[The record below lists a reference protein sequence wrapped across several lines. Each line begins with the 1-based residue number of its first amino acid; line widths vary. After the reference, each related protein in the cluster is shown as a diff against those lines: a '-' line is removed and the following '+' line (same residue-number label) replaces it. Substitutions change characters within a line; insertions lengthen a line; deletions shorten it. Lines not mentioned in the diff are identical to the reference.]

1 MEPHSR
7 SLSAQAGTLRLPQ
20 ALVLLL
26 KSALAQSA
34 NDQGTQSLADLT
46 LWDTIRLSVYRLIL
60 LINPFVD
67 RGNVVTSAIVG
78 MVKLT
83 ALCGSAY
90 WVWDRQSKKRKIAP
104 SINSQNVDDATGGK
118 NAPYDLHHTRPK
130 HVSVLYRPSSAWT
143 RLLTIAD
150 DAATN
155 DPGLLRKH
163 STIQSYSVASSN
175 FTYPAIR
182 TFYRPHPQESKFPTK
197 PSPVPLLVFVHGLG
211 GSIAQF
217 HPILLSLSNLASCLA
232 VDLPGCGLSSF
243 QPKTAQAYTTDALVQ
258 LLAAVIEQ
266 HRAKDEGQTVVL
278 IGHSMG
284 CSLAAL
290 LASPTSPHADL
301 ISQHVS
307 GLIAICPKA
316 DPPTEHQTKLLQ
328 RVTSVPA
335 VLFDLY
341 RRWDRRGGINSA
353 SVARMAGADAEEET
367 KKLQL
372 RFNKQSRTAVWQRM
386 ARGMCPD
393 YLADPPRG
401 GLPGRP
407 TWKGLQIPVFLTAG
421 EADTV
426 TPPENVKLI
435 VDFLGRDVGA
445 IEPPSEKA
453 SLPIAAAPFDPAVID
468 PALAERKH
476 QDSGIDADDLPKV
489 DSDTKTSSTTA
500 PSTIGSSLIETE
512 TRTTE
517 GSIVISDPPLGSP
530 ASAPTSTT
538 PSPHPR
544 RLVVKTTIMPKPAA
558 HAMLFAPSTS
568 RTLSGLIGSF
578 LADHIDPRLSL
589 AWQLQYLSTEGKWD
603 VKNLEKWSA
612 VRPVSEPIAGT
623 FRAMK
628 TLREVDERH
637 SPRVV
642 VQEWKDRI
650 KAVVDIS
657 HDQPVYDPRGLQEG
671 GIEYFKFPT
680 VSKQPPLKDEV
691 RAFIDL
697 IDRIQAHC
705 QEEGKQGLIG
715 VHCHYGFNRTGFF
728 LVCYMVEKL
737 GFRLEDAIEE
747 FRSKRAPGIRHSHF
761 IDELHVRYC
770 SGLRRAPTL

>member
-1 MEPHSR
+1 MEPYSR
-7 SLSAQAGTLRLPQ
+7 SLSSQNGTLRLPQ
-20 ALVLLL
+20 ALILLL

-46 LWDTIRLSVYRLIL
+46 LWDSIRLSVYRLIL
-60 LINPFVD
+60 LINPFVN
-67 RGNVVTSAIVG
+67 RGNVFTSAIVG

-90 WVWDRQSKKRKIAP
+90 WVWDQQSKKGKIAP
-104 SINSQNVDDATGGK
+104 SINSQHVEDATE
-118 NAPYDLHHTRPK
+118 
-130 HVSVLYRPSSAWT
+130 
-143 RLLTIAD
+143 D

-163 STIQSYSVASSN
+163 STLQSYSVASSN

-182 TFYRPHPQESKFPTK
+182 TFYRPHPQESKFPRK
-197 PSPVPLLVFVHGLG
+197 PSPVPLLVFIHGLG

-232 VDLPGCGLSSF
+232 VDLPGCGLSSY
-243 QPKTAQAYTTDALVQ
+243 QPKTAEAYTTDALVQ
-258 LLAAVIEQ
+258 LLATVIEQ
-266 HRAKDEGQTVVL
+266 HRAKDEGQTVVI

-290 LASPTSPHADL
+290 LASPTSPHANL

-316 DPPTEHQTKLLQ
+316 EPPTVHQTQLLQ

-353 SVARMAGADAEEET
+353 SVLRMAGPNAEEET

-386 ARGMCPD
+386 ARGMCPN
-393 YLADPPRG
+393 YLTDPPRG
-401 GLPGRP
+401 GLPGRQ

-421 EADTV
+421 EADTI

-453 SLPIAAAPFDPAVID
+453 SLPIAAAPFDPAVVD

-476 QDSGIDADDLPKV
+476 QDSGIDANDIPKS
-489 DSDTKTSSTTA
+489 DSDTKTSITTA

-512 TRTTE
+512 SRTTE
-517 GSIVISDPPLGSP
+517 GSIVISDQPPSSP
-530 ASAPTSTT
+530 THTSTSTT
-538 PSPHPR
+538 PSPSPHPR
-544 RLVVKTTIMPKPAA
+544 RLVVKTTILPKPAA

-612 VRPVSEPIAGT
+612 VRPVSEPIANT

-637 SPRVV
+637 CPRVV
-642 VQEWKDRI
+642 AQEWKGRVM
-650 KAVVDIS
+650 AVVDIS

-680 VSKQPPLKDEV
+680 VSKQPPLRDEV

-697 IDRIQAHC
+697 IERIQAHC
-705 QEEGKQGLIG
+705 KDEGKEGLIG

-728 LVCYMVEKL
+728 LVCYMVERL
-737 GFRLEDAIEE
+737 GYRLEDAIEE
-747 FRSKRAPGIRHSHF
+747 FKSKRPPGIRHSHF

>member
-7 SLSAQAGTLRLPQ
+7 SLSSQNGTLRLPQ
-20 ALVLLL
+20 ALILLL

-34 NDQGTQSLADLT
+34 NDQGTQSLADVP
-46 LWDTIRLSVYRLIL
+46 LWDTIRLSIYRLIL

-67 RGNVVTSAIVG
+67 RGNVFTSAIVG

-90 WVWDRQSKKRKIAP
+90 WVWDRQSKKGRIAP
-104 SINSQNVDDATGGK
+104 SIDSQHVEDATEGK
-118 NAPYDLHHTRPK
+118 KAPYDLHHTCSK
-130 HVSVLYRPSSAWT
+130 HVSGPYQLSLAWT
-143 RLLTIAD
+143 RSLTIAD

-155 DPGLLRKH
+155 DPGLLRKY

-175 FTYPAIR
+175 FTYPAVR
-182 TFYRPHPQESKFPTK
+182 TFYRPHPQESKFPRK

-232 VDLPGCGLSSF
+232 IDLPGCGLSSY

-258 LLAAVIEQ
+258 LLATVIERY
-266 HRAKDEGQTVVL
+266 RAKDEGQTVVL

-290 LASPTSPHADL
+290 LASPTSPHANL

-316 DPPTEHQTKLLQ
+316 DPPTEHQIKLLQ

-335 VLFDLY
+335 CLFDLY
-341 RRWDRRGGINSA
+341 RTWDRRGGINSA
-353 SVARMAGADAEEET
+353 SVARMAGTDAEEET
-367 KKLQL
+367 KRLQL
-372 RFNKQSRTAVWQRM
+372 RFNKQSRTAVWQHM
-386 ARGMCPD
+386 ARGMCPN
-393 YLADPPRG
+393 YQIDPPLG
-401 GLPGRP
+401 GLPGRQ
-407 TWKGLQIPVFLTAG
+407 TWEGLQIPVFLTAG

-453 SLPIAAAPFDPAVID
+453 SLPIAAAPLDPAVLD
-468 PALAERKH
+468 PALTERKH
-476 QDSGIDADDLPKV
+476 QDSGIDANDIPKP
-489 DSDTKTSSTTA
+489 DSDTKASSTTA
-500 PSTIGSSLIETE
+500 PSTLGSSLIETE
-512 TRTTE
+512 SRTTE
-517 GSIVISDPPLGSP
+517 GSIVISDVPPSSP
-530 ASAPTSTT
+530 ARSSSTT

-544 RLVVKTTIMPKPAA
+544 RLVVKTTILPKPAA

-568 RTLSGLIGSF
+568 RILSGLIGSF

-612 VRPVSEPIAGT
+612 VRPVSAPIADT

-637 SPRVV
+637 CPRVV
-642 VQEWKDRI
+642 SLEWKGKI
-650 KAVVDIS
+650 AAVVDIS

-680 VSKQPPLKDEV
+680 VSKQPPLRDEV
-691 RAFIDL
+691 RAFIEL
-697 IDRIQAHC
+697 VERIQAHC
-705 QEEGKQGLIG
+705 RDEGKPGLVG

-728 LVCYMVEKL
+728 LVCYMVEKM
-737 GFRLEDAIEE
+737 GWRLEDAIEE
-747 FRSKRAPGIRHSHF
+747 FANKRPPGIRHSHF

-770 SGLRRAPTL
+770 SGLKRAPTL

>member
-7 SLSAQAGTLRLPQ
+7 FLSSQIGTLRLPQ
-20 ALVLLL
+20 ALILLL

-34 NDQGTQSLADLT
+34 NDQGTQRLTDLT
-46 LWDTIRLSVYRLIL
+46 LWDSIRLSIYRLVL
-60 LINPFVD
+60 HINPFVD
-67 RGNVVTSAIVG
+67 RGNVAASAIMG

-90 WVWDRQSKKRKIAP
+90 WVWDRQSKKGKIAP
-104 SINSQNVDDATGGK
+104 SINSQHVEDAT
-118 NAPYDLHHTRPK
+118 R
-130 HVSVLYRPSSAWT
+130 
-143 RLLTIAD
+143 AD
-150 DAATN
+150 DAVTN

-163 STIQSYSVASSN
+163 STMQSYSVASSN
-175 FTYPAIR
+175 FTYPAVR
-182 TFYRPHPQESKFPTK
+182 TFYRPHPQESKFPRE
-197 PSPVPLLVFVHGLG
+197 PSPVPLLVFIHGLG
-211 GSIAQF
+211 GSMAQF
-217 HPILLSLSNLASCLA
+217 YPILLSLSNLASCLA

-258 LLAAVIEQ
+258 LLATVIEQ
-266 HRAKDEGQTVVL
+266 HRAKDEDQTVVL

-290 LASPTSPHADL
+290 LASPSSPHASL

-328 RVTSVPA
+328 RVASVPA
-335 VLFDLY
+335 VIFDLY
-341 RRWDRRGGINSA
+341 RKWDRRGGVNSA
-353 SVARMAGADAEEET
+353 SVARMAGTDAEEQT

-372 RFNKQSRTAVWQRM
+372 RFNRQSRTAVWQRM

-401 GLPGRP
+401 GLPGRQ

-453 SLPIAAAPFDPAVID
+453 SLPIAAAPFDPALVD

-476 QDSGIDADDLPKV
+476 QDSGVDSNDIPKL
-489 DSDTKTSSTTA
+489 DSDTKPSSTTA
-500 PSTIGSSLIETE
+500 ASTMASSLIEIE
-512 TRTTE
+512 SRTTE
-517 GSIVISDPPLGSP
+517 CSVVMSNP
-530 ASAPTSTT
+530 ATSAPPSHNR

-544 RLVVKTTIMPKPAA
+544 RLVVKTTIMPNPAA

-612 VRPVSEPIAGT
+612 VRPISEPIAGI

-628 TLREVDERH
+628 TLREVDECH
-637 SPRVV
+637 SPKLV
-642 VQEWKDRI
+642 VQEWKGRI

-657 HDQPVYDPRGLQEG
+657 HDNPVYDPRGLQDG

-680 VSKQPPLKDEV
+680 VSKQPPLRDEV
-691 RAFIDL
+691 RAFIEL
-697 IDRIQAHC
+697 VDRIEAHC
-705 QEEGKQGLIG
+705 RDEGKHGLIG

-728 LVCYMVEKL
+728 LVCYLVERL
-737 GFRLEDAIEE
+737 GWRLEDAIQE
-747 FRSKRAPGIRHSHF
+747 FQSRRPPGIRHSHF

>member
-7 SLSAQAGTLRLPQ
+7 SLSSQNGTLRLPQ
-20 ALVLLL
+20 ALILLL
-26 KSALAQSA
+26 KSALAQPT
-34 NDQGTQSLADLT
+34 NDQGAQSLADVSLF
-46 LWDTIRLSVYRLIL
+46 DAIRLSVYRLFL
-60 LINPFVD
+60 LINPFVN
-67 RGNVVTSAIVG
+67 RGSFITSAIVG

-90 WVWDRQSKKRKIAP
+90 WVWDRQSKKGKIAP
-104 SINSQNVDDATGGK
+104 SINSQHAEDATLDDA
-118 NAPYDLHHTRPK
+118 
-130 HVSVLYRPSSAWT
+130 V
-143 RLLTIAD
+143 
-150 DAATN
+150 TN

-163 STIQSYSVASSN
+163 SSIQSFTVASTN
-175 FTYPAIR
+175 ITYPAIR
-182 TFYRPHPQESKFPTK
+182 TFYRPHPQESKFPRE
-197 PSPVPLLVFVHGLG
+197 PSPVPLLVFIHGLG

-217 HPILLSLSNLASCLA
+217 HPILLSLTNLASCLA

-243 QPKTAQAYTTDALVQ
+243 DPHAAKAYTTDALVQ
-258 LLAAVIEQ
+258 LLAVIIEQ
-266 HRAKDEGQTVVL
+266 YRAKDEDQTVIL

-301 ISQHVS
+301 ISKHIG

-316 DPPTEHQTKLLQ
+316 DPPTEHQTKLLG

-335 VLFDLY
+335 MLFDLY

-353 SVARMAGADAEEET
+353 SVLRMTGPGAEEET

-372 RFNKQSRTAVWQRM
+372 RFNRQSRTAVWQHM
-386 ARGMCPD
+386 ARGMCPN
-393 YLADPPRG
+393 YMSSPPAG
-401 GLPGRP
+401 GLPGRQ
-407 TWKGLQIPVFLTAG
+407 TWKGLQIPVFLLAG
-421 EADTV
+421 EADSV
-426 TPPENVKLI
+426 TPADNVKRI

-476 QDSGIDADDLPKV
+476 QDSGIDANDIPKLDDE
-489 DSDTKTSSTTA
+489 TKAFSTSAT
-500 PSTIGSSLIETE
+500 STIGDSLIETE
-512 TRTTE
+512 TRTSE
-517 GSIVISDPPLGSP
+517 GSVVIANPPDSP
-530 ASAPTSTT
+530 APAPTSNS
-538 PSPHPR
+538 PWPHPR
-544 RLVVKTTIMPKPAA
+544 RLIVKTTIMPKPAA
-558 HAMLFAPSTS
+558 HSMLFAPSTS
-568 RTLSGLIGSF
+568 RILSGLIGSF

-603 VKNLEKWSA
+603 VKNLQKWQA
-612 VRPVSEPIAGT
+612 VQPVSDPIANT

-628 TLREVDERH
+628 TLREVDEH
-637 SPRVV
+637 HAPKIVA
-642 VQEWKDRI
+642 QEWKNKI
-650 KAVVDIS
+650 CAVIDIS
-657 HDQPVYDPRGLQEG
+657 HDNPVYDPKGLEEG
-671 GIEYFKFPT
+671 GISYFKFPT
-680 VSKQPPLKDEV
+680 VSKQPPLRDEV
-691 RAFIDL
+691 RTFIEL
-697 IDRIQAHC
+697 VDRVKSEC
-705 QEEGKQGLIG
+705 QQQRKQGLIA

-737 GFRLEDAIEE
+737 GFRLEDAIEA
-747 FRSKRAPGIRHSHF
+747 FRKARPPGIRHSHF

>member
-7 SLSAQAGTLRLPQ
+7 SLSSPSGTLRLPQ
-20 ALVLLL
+20 ALILLL

-34 NDQGTQSLADLT
+34 NDQDTQSLADLS
-46 LWDTIRLSVYRLIL
+46 LWDTIRLSIYRLIL

-90 WVWDRQSKKRKIAP
+90 WVWDRQSKKGKMAS
-104 SINSQNVDDATGGK
+104 SINSQHAEDATEGK
-118 NAPYDLHHTRPK
+118 NAPYDLHHTCSI
-130 HVSVLYRPSSAWT
+130 HGSALYQLSLAWT

-155 DPGLLRKH
+155 DPGLLRKY
-163 STIQSYSVASSN
+163 STIQSYSVASTN
-175 FTYPAIR
+175 ITYPAIR
-182 TFYRPHPQESKFPTK
+182 TFYRPHPQESKFPRK
-197 PSPVPLLVFVHGLG
+197 PNPVPLLVFIHGLG

-243 QPKTAQAYTTDALVQ
+243 QPKTTQAYTTDALVQ
-258 LLAAVIEQ
+258 LLATVIEQ
-266 HRAKDEGQTVVL
+266 HRAKDESQTVVL

-290 LASPTSPHADL
+290 LASPTSPHANL
-301 ISQHVS
+301 ISQHVG

-341 RRWDRRGGINSA
+341 RRWDRRGGIDSA

-372 RFNKQSRTAVWQRM
+372 RFNRQSRTAVWQRM

-393 YLADPPRG
+393 YLANPPQG
-401 GLPGRP
+401 GLPGRQ

-453 SLPIAAAPFDPAVID
+453 SLPIAAAPFDPAVVD

-476 QDSGIDADDLPKV
+476 QDSGIDANDIPKL
-489 DSDTKTSSTTA
+489 DSDMKTSSTTA
-500 PSTIGSSLIETE
+500 ASTIGSSLIETE
-512 TRTTE
+512 SRTTE
-517 GSIVISDPPLGSP
+517 GSIVISDPPP
-530 ASAPTSTT
+530 ASSPPPPNT

-544 RLVVKTTIMPKPAA
+544 RLVVKTTIMPNPAA

-603 VKNLEKWSA
+603 VKNLEKWTA
-612 VRPVSEPIAGT
+612 VRPVSEPIATT

-637 SPRVV
+637 SPKVV
-642 VQEWKDRI
+642 ASEWKDKI
-650 KAVVDIS
+650 AAVVDIS
-657 HDQPVYDPRGLQEG
+657 HDNPVYDPRGLQEG

-680 VSKQPPLKDEV
+680 VSKQPPLRDEV
-691 RAFIDL
+691 KSFIEL

-705 QEEGKQGLIG
+705 KEESKEGLIG

-728 LVCYMVEKL
+728 LVCYLVEKL
-737 GFRLEDAIEE
+737 GYRLEDAIEE
-747 FRSKRAPGIRHSHF
+747 FARKRPPGIRHSHF

-770 SGLRRAPTL
+770 SGLRRAPTS